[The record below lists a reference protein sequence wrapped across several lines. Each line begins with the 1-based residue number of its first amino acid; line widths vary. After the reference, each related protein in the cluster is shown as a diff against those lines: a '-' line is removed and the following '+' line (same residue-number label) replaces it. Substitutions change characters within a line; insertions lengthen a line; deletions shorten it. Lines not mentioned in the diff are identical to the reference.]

1 MNEYLMH
8 KNNNEKYVRSHRC
21 NWNIT
26 NIITNLYIQQI
37 TNLFFRQTQRIFH
50 AYLFKVKYLKIV
62 NFE

>member
-37 TNLFFRQTQRIFH
+37 TNLFFRQTQ
-50 AYLFKVKYLKIV
+50 
-62 NFE
+62 